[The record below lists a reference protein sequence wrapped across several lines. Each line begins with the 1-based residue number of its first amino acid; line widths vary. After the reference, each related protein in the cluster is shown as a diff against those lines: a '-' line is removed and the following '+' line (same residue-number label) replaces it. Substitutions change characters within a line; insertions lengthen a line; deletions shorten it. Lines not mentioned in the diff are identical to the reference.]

1 MLKHNSTKSPTLA
14 KPLQLP
20 LPCCCLM
27 FIKLQYELMPSI
39 LVPSLE
45 GLPAAAHQVL
55 SRLGQ
60 KRLLLL
66 FGEIG
71 AGKTTFVHAIC
82 RELGV
87 VGELSS
93 PTFSIVNEYLD
104 AAGKAVYHVDL
115 YRLKTL
121 EEALDIGIEEYLD
134 SGQLCFIEWPELI
147 EPLLQDD
154 TLQIKLEIQ
163 PDSSRKILF
172 L

>member
-1 MLKHNSTKSPTLA
+1 
-14 KPLQLP
+14 
-20 LPCCCLM
+20 M

-45 GLPAAAHQVL
+45 SLPNAARQVL
-55 SRLGQ
+55 SRLGA
-60 KRLLLL
+60 KRFLLLY
-66 FGEIG
+66 GEIG
-71 AGKTTFVHAIC
+71 AGKTTFVHTIC

-104 AAGKAVYHVDL
+104 AAGKAVYHIDL
-115 YRLKTL
+115 YRLNTL

-154 TLQIKLEIQ
+154 ALQIKLEIQ